1 MRYYIVNNK
10 AGVLPTGN
18 VLSTKHD
25 VEWFTDVDK
34 FKKRCDELNIDIEDL
49 ELDLEANNEVSD
61 KERIEA
67 LENAILEMNKDD

>member
-18 VLSTKHD
+18 VLSTKHE
-25 VEWFTDVDK
+25 VEWFTDVEK
-34 FKKRCDELNIDIEDL
+34 FKTRCDELNIDIE
-49 ELDLEANNEVSD
+49 ELDLETNNEVSD

-67 LENAILEMNKDD
+67 LESAILEMNKDD

>member
-18 VLSTKHD
+18 VLSTKHE
-25 VEWFTDVDK
+25 VEWFTNVDK
-34 FKKRCDELNIDIEDL
+34 FKTRCDELNIDIEDL
-49 ELDLEANNEVSD
+49 DLETNNEVSD

-67 LENAILEMNKDD
+67 LEKALLEMIKNG

>member
-25 VEWFTDVDK
+25 VEWFTDVDE
-34 FKKRCDELNIDIEDL
+34 FKTRCEELNIDIEDL
-49 ELDLEANNEVSD
+49 ELEQSDKVTD

-67 LENAILEMNKDD
+67 LEDE